1 MDTRRKAVVGL
12 VVVLPL
18 GALALLA
25 RSEAQSPSA
34 PTPTA
39 ATSTAPAPTKTPT
52 PTLQPGAVRPA
63 ASAAAPRPLEPR
75 KGADLVSALRTA
87 DTDAARE
94 AYLRSLGD
102 RAQLKDASLRDALL
116 GLAADP
122 SSTPQ
127 ARAVALDLIR
137 RAPLLDAASVAK
149 LGAIAAASDLDA
161 DTRTRAIDVLHQ
173 LSTRDD
179 LDAAVGRALLAA
191 IASPPSADARAFA
204 LDALRTSASSDA
216 ELASVGGF
224 LADGSPLVRASAAR
238 ALATSPASARTTVAG
253 QLEGALASENDQNAA
268 GAMIE
273 SLLRVGRA
281 GADALLAQAAQEQV
295 VQQNAG
301 LQRQVADYRAQLAA
315 GETDPTRI
323 QNEHA
328 RREQALAAQR

>member
-1 MDTRRKAVVGL
+1 V
-12 VVVLPL
+12 
-18 GALALLA
+18 
-25 RSEAQSPSA
+25 
-34 PTPTA
+34 
-39 ATSTAPAPTKTPT
+39 
-52 PTLQPGAVRPA
+52 
-63 ASAAAPRPLEPR
+63 EPR

-102 RAQLKDASLRDALL
+102 RSQLKDASLRDALL
-116 GLAADP
+116 ALAADP
-122 SSTPQ
+122 NSTPQ

-179 LDAAVGRALLAA
+179 LDAAVGTALLAA

-204 LDALRTSASSDA
+204 LDALKTSASSDA

-238 ALATSPASARTTVAG
+238 ALATSPASARATVSG

-268 GAMIE
+268 FAMIE

-281 GADALLAQAAQEQV
+281 GADALLAQAAQDPI

-301 LQRQVADYRAQLAA
+301 LQRQVADYRAQLAS